1 MEFSSS
7 PFSRYP
13 QQNNREKYKYSS
25 LYNDTYTPLIY
36 SKINDTKSLF
46 HTQDIKEELKNF
58 WFFFAKV
65 W

>member
-58 WFFFAKV
+58 
-65 W
+65 